1 MSGDGKPARAGN
13 GRATHKNGKPVRA
26 AGCVL
31 WRRTD
36 SGGLEVCLVHRP
48 RYGDWSH
55 PKGKL
60 KRGEAALDGA
70 RREVME
76 ETGQSCVPGAA
87 LPAVHYTVGGRPKE
101 VLYWAAE
108 ATGGSFLPGDEVDA
122 VRWLAPAAARTRLTQ
137 ERDRELLDAL
147 LAALADTPGP

>member
-1 MSGDGKPARAGN
+1 MSGPTKN
-13 GRATHKNGKPVRA
+13 GTGKPVRA

-48 RYGDWSH
+48 RWADWSH

-60 KRGEAALDGA
+60 KRGESALAAA
-70 RREVME
+70 RREVLE
-76 ETGQSCVPGAA
+76 ETGQRCVPGAA
-87 LPAVHYTVGGRPKE
+87 LPTVRYTVGDRPKE
-101 VLYWAAE
+101 VVYWAAE
-108 ATGGSFLPGDEVDA
+108 ATGGAFVPGDEVDR
-122 VRWLAPAAARTRLTQ
+122 VCWLAPAAARALLTR

-147 LAALADTPGP
+147 LATLADTPGP